1 MSFKLVKKRLARKI
15 KQWVDPCFDV
25 NNYEDLN
32 FITEDDADY
41 YEARRLILSGN
52 IYCLFVNLDDN
63 QDCFFRKLI
72 FENGKEYYTGL
83 DDDFEFNTVL
93 KNFIQRGELPF
104 LSVAAKNSDL
114 MGAKSDGSMP
124 YAGSIDESGEHCL
137 GNRNRKS
144 KAAFLISSVFWFLL
158 VMFGYRQILF
168 CELPGLSEAISNR
181 ILWIGASLLTA
192 VGTLAA
198 FTRRRNGISIAANVL
213 LPIGIYSCISYC
225 RFLPKSVTCILLIAA
240 VLSLANIFLV
250 LRYSDSKSAKQIS
263 LKDRIVHG
271 LSGSIIIVAFSLT
284 VFLVGL
290 YINFVTSH
298 QLFTSDIEPITSL
311 DDAASEW
318 TIKNKIDTVKLLQED
333 EWEKLDVQE
342 RLDVLATVVN
352 IEVEYLGLNHGI
364 NLESGV
370 LNDGILAH
378 FNYDTK
384 CIVIDLDHINSESA
398 KVVLESITH
407 ECYHSYQHQQVDL
420 YLSIP
425 EEHKNLLMFDD
436 VKDYCGEFEHNF
448 DPDEDF
454 AEYYLST
461 SEINARSYSEWE
473 ADRYY
478 SLIEHYTS

>member
-1 MSFKLVKKRLARKI
+1 MSFKLFKNRLIRII
-15 KQWVDPCFDV
+15 KQWADPCFDV
-25 NNYEDLN
+25 NYYENLN

-41 YEARRLILSGN
+41 FETRRMILNGN
-52 IYCLFVNLDDN
+52 IYCLFVNPDDKS
-63 QDCFFRKLI
+63 DCFFRKLI
-72 FENGKEYYTGL
+72 FENGNEYYTGL
-83 DDDFEFNTVL
+83 DDESEFDMVWNSFIEHAKL
-93 KNFIQRGELPF
+93 APLSKADKN
-104 LSVAAKNSDL
+104 ADL
-114 MGAKSDGSMP
+114 TSEKSDSSEP
-124 YAGSIDESGEHCL
+124 YDDGIGEGGEHCL
-137 GNRNRKS
+137 GNRNSKS
-144 KAAFLISSVFWFLL
+144 KAGFLISSIFWFLL
-158 VMFGYRQILF
+158 AMYGYRQILF
-168 CELPGLSEAISNR
+168 CELPGLSEAISIR
-181 ILWIGASLLTA
+181 VLWIGASLLTV
-192 VGTLAA
+192 VGTLIA

-213 LPIGIYSCISYC
+213 LPIGIYSCIAYY

-298 QLFTSDIEPITSL
+298 QLFNSDTEPITSL

-370 LNDGILAH
+370 LNDGILAY
-378 FNYDTK
+378 FNYDTNS
-384 CIVIDLDHINSESA
+384 IVIDLDHINSDSA

-436 VKDYCGEFEHNF
+436 VKEYYDEFEHNF

-454 AEYYLST
+454 AAYYLST
-461 SEINARSYSEWE
+461 SEIKARSYSEWA